1 MRLRQNFPCFVR
13 LTLTAALVVASLSSA
28 QAQGS
33 DHYRM
38 LHHLARARTDKG
50 KIEGVYELDRTV
62 RAFLGIPY
70 AAPPVGKLRWK
81 PPQPHRKWFVRSA
94 TTFGPHCI
102 QFGAFPDMI
111 FRDPGAS
118 EDCLTLNVW
127 TPSGAKPG
135 SLPVMVWIY
144 GGGFAT
150 GGTSEARQ
158 DGEFLAKRNVVVVSM
173 NYRLGMLGFLAL
185 RSLADESP
193 QHAAGNYGLLDQAA
207 ALAWVRRNI
216 SGFGGDPNNITLFG
230 ESAGSFSVSAQM
242 ASPLSKDMLAQ
253 AIGES
258 GAGFFSSGLP
268 WDPLKSREV
277 SDAALVK
284 RYLGTDD
291 LAALRKIPAE
301 TLANTAAFRNF
312 DAFPPDID
320 GYFLPA
326 SLPSI
331 YAAGEEAHI
340 PLLAGWNADEVRG
353 MVLFAAV
360 PVTTISFTATA
371 HQQFGVQA
379 DQFLVLYPAANDPQ
393 AVQSAGDF
401 AGDRFIAYSTWRWL
415 EAHVATGE
423 APTYRYRFDLP
434 SPTDPHHHAG
444 SGAFHSDDI
453 EYVFGTLDSRA
464 GTHWR
469 PQDRALS
476 DLMQQYWTN
485 FARNG
490 NPNAPDLPQWPTYQ
504 AQTDWQVMHLNSDSE
519 AQPDAQRARY
529 LFLDS
534 VWGRSPSNSRGGPP
548 GSNASNP
555 PANK

>member
-1 MRLRQNFPCFVR
+1 MRLLWRFPCSLR
-13 LTLTAALVVASLSSA
+13 LALAAAMALAGFSSA
-28 QAQGS
+28 NAQSSG
-33 DHYRM
+33 HYRM
-38 LHHLARARTDKG
+38 LNHAAWARTDKG
-50 KIEGVYELDRTV
+50 KVEGFYELHRTV

-70 AAPPVGKLRWK
+70 AAAPVGKLRWR
-81 PPQPHRKWFVRSA
+81 PPQPHRKWYVRPA
-94 TTFGPHCI
+94 KAFGPHCI
-102 QFGAFPDMI
+102 QFGAYRDMI

-144 GGGFAT
+144 GGGFTA

-158 DGEFLAKRNVVVVSM
+158 DGEYLARRNVVVVSM

-185 RSLADESP
+185 RSLAEESP
-193 QHAAGNYGLLDQAA
+193 QHAAGDYGLLDQAA
-207 ALAWVRRNI
+207 ALAWVRHNI
-216 SGFGGDPNNITLFG
+216 SAFGGDPNNITLFG

-242 ASPLSKDMLAQ
+242 ASPLSKNLLAQ

-258 GAGFFSSGLP
+258 GAAFFSSGLP
-268 WDPLKSREV
+268 WEPLQSREI

-284 RYLGTDD
+284 KALGTDD
-291 LAALRKIPAE
+291 LAALRKIPAS
-301 TLANTAAFRNF
+301 TLANPAAFRSVG
-312 DAFPPDID
+312 AFPPDID
-320 GYFLPA
+320 GYFLRA
-326 SLPSI
+326 SLPSL

-353 MVLFAAV
+353 MVLFA
-360 PVTTISFTATA
+360 PVATTAASFTNTA
-371 HQQFGVQA
+371 RRQFGAQA
-379 DQFLVLYPAANDPQ
+379 DKFLSLYPARSDAQ

-423 APTYRYRFDLP
+423 AATYRYRFDLP
-434 SPTDPHHHAG
+434 SPTDKFHHPG

-453 EYVFGTLDSRA
+453 EYVFGTLDSRQGA
-464 GTHWR
+464 HWR
-469 PQDRALS
+469 PEDRALS
-476 DLMQQYWTN
+476 DLIQQYWTN

-490 NPNAPDLPQWPTYQ
+490 NPNAPDLPDWPTYQ
-504 AQTDWQVMHLNSDSE
+504 AGSYWQVMHLNTDSE
-519 AQPDAQRARY
+519 AQPDAQRRRY

-534 VWGRSPSNSRGGPP
+534 EWGKSPSGNDASEQASRGH
-548 GSNASNP
+548 
-555 PANK
+555 